1 MHNSDTTSSNFKFK
15 AQIISLVSALDE
27 NDNLE
32 SLENSSEDSAT
43 DLETDFEKRR
53 DWIPATLACLLKI
66 RFKSHRRQI
75 FFFSF
80 PVWAHFLSRANAQKV
95 LFGILIRAL

>member
-1 MHNSDTTSSNFKFK
+1 MHNSDTTSSKFK

-53 DWIPATLACLLKI
+53 DWIPATLARLLKI

-75 FFFSF
+75 FFFLFARVGPF
-80 PVWAHFLSRANAQKV
+80 PF
-95 LFGILIRAL
+95 

>member
-1 MHNSDTTSSNFKFK
+1 MHNSDTTSSNFK

-53 DWIPATLACLLKI
+53 DWIPATLARLLKI
-66 RFKSHRRQI
+66 RFKSHRRQK
-75 FFFSF
+75 FFFSL